1 MEEQEVIQPSKTLWA
16 SPIVLVAKKDG
27 TTHFCVDYRKQNAI
41 SKMDVYPLP
50 RIDDSLDLL
59 SEQQF
64 FTTLDLASGCCQV
77 QMVED
82 AREKTAFTAHAG
94 LYEFRVMPFRFCNVP
109 TTFQRLMETDLAGL
123 TWDEY
128 LVRYLS
134 QET

>member
-1 MEEQEVIQPSKTLWA
+1 MEEQEVIQPSKSLWA

-27 TTHFCVDYRKQNAI
+27 TTHFYVDYRKLNAI

-59 SEQQF
+59 SGQQF
-64 FTTLDLASGCCQV
+64 FTTFDLASGCCQV

-82 AREKTAFTAHAG
+82 AREKTAFTTHAG
-94 LYEFRVMPFRFCNVP
+94 LYEFWVMPFRFCNAP
-109 TTFQRLMETDLAGL
+109 ATFQRLIETVLASL
-123 TWDEY
+123 TRDK
-128 LVRYLS
+128 YLS